1 MGHGLDATLTLGAP
15 PVVRRVSEAPAHL
28 GRVMGM
34 TEDGVDAVVRRA
46 IGGDLAAMAWIA
58 ANSDV
63 SADATV
69 LAMGALL
76 QSQASRLDRALTM
89 ATSRRDRKIVAIA
102 RAHLDSDSELVDALA
117 RDHLV
122 DFPDSYIVAWL
133 ASGAV
138 VASPSSSPGESGLDR

>member
-1 MGHGLDATLTLGAP
+1 
-15 PVVRRVSEAPAHL
+15 
-28 GRVMGM
+28 M
-34 TEDGVDAVVRRA
+34 TEDNVAAVVRRA
-46 IGGDLAAMAWIA
+46 IGGEAAAIAWIA

-69 LAMGALL
+69 LAMGAVLG
-76 QSQASRLDRALTM
+76 SHAGRLDEALTM
-89 ATSRRDRKIVAIA
+89 ATSRRDRQIVAIA
-102 RAHLDSDSELVDALA
+102 RAHLDSNVELVDALA

-138 VASPSSSPGESGLDR
+138 VPDPPS